1 MDHIQI
7 HEIYKYAAEAA
18 LEKSTNQMIIGKSNL
33 SQKEIDHILDIA
45 ASVMKTRDKIQS
57 GGSFVH
63 SIVDNKLNETYERA
77 DETCAKA
84 IGFFIYCN
92 KWIQPILESALEEY
106 LNS

>member
-7 HEIYKYAAEAA
+7 HECYRKGAEAA
-18 LEKSTNQMIIGKSNL
+18 LEKSTNRMIVDKSDLTQN
-33 SQKEIDHILDIA
+33 EIDHILDIA
-45 ASVMKTRDKIQS
+45 VSVMKTRDKIQS

-92 KWIQPILESALEEY
+92 KWIQPIPKSVLEEY